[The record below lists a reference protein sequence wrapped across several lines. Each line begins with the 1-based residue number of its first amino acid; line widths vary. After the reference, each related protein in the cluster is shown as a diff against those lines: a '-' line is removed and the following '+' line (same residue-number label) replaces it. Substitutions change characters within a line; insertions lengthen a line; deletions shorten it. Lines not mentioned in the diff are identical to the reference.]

1 MVRQAHH
8 DVLRYTL
15 SVRITI
21 LFIVVGFFAVTFA
34 VYGHS
39 LHDAFVTWDDTYLIY
54 ANPDVKGLTWHNIKN
69 VFSTYDP
76 ELYIPLTFVTWQID
90 YTIGGMHPFLFHF
103 DNLILHTL
111 NALLVA
117 WLLLLLFKNRTA
129 ALLGGLL
136 FAVHPLHAEATLWA
150 SARKD
155 VLSTFFFLGSLVAY
169 LHYVREGRRKP
180 YYISLIAF
188 ALGLLSKVM
197 VITLP
202 VVLLLIDFLQRR
214 KVDRTMVLEKIPF
227 FLLSLL
233 FGIVALFGKR
243 DVVSTTT
250 LLQKILMAGKS
261 TVFYLEK
268 FLVPINLTVI
278 YPYDKPIVA
287 SSPDFLIPWAIVI
300 FLIIL
305 VLWSLRFGRTVFFGA
320 AFFFV
325 TLLPTF
331 TNFAKGGDFYFA
343 SDRYAYI
350 PSIGLLIVLCGLIFC
365 GQEWPRW
372 LKSQEWP
379 RWVKN
384 KWHLLFG
391 AIIIIF
397 SLLAYRQSLIWEDSV
412 ALFSHTL
419 KLYPRSVAAHINLG
433 VMYRKMNRLED
444 SRREL
449 QSALAIK
456 PHARAYTAIAA
467 IDLLQGRTDD
477 AIAACKKAQTLDLR
491 DPEPLY
497 GLALSLA
504 QAGKKD
510 EAISMYRQ
518 TLMLEPH
525 HLGAMNNLA
534 ALYLEIGKRAEA
546 EKYYRL
552 AIATDTT
559 FIDAHYNLGIMLE
572 QDGKPL
578 EAAMQFEET
587 TKWEGDTIPVL
598 QKLAEIY
605 AKANWKD
612 ETIRTLKRMLVID
625 PQNEFAIQLLEG
637 LRRNGF

>member
-1 MVRQAHH
+1 M
-8 DVLRYTL
+8 YTAVMKASYRPIL
-15 SVRITI
+15 YTI
-21 LFIVVGFFAVTFA
+21 IGFFAVTFA

-54 ANPDVKGLTWHNIKN
+54 ANPDVKGLTWHNIKD

-76 ELYIPLTFVTWQID
+76 ELYIPLTFLTWQID
-90 YTIGGMHPFLFHF
+90 YMIGGMHPFLFHL

-117 WLLLLLFKNRTA
+117 WLLLLLFKNHTA

-136 FAVHPLHAEATLWA
+136 FAVHPLHTEAALWA

-155 VLSTFFFLGSLVAY
+155 VLSTFFFLSSLVAY
-169 LHYVREGRRKP
+169 Q
-180 YYISLIAF
+180 YYTHSGKRSSYYTGLLSF
-188 ALGLLSKVM
+188 TLGLLSKVM

-202 VVLLLIDFLQRR
+202 FVLLLIDFWNKR
-214 KVDRTMVLEKIPF
+214 KWDRTMVLEKIPF
-227 FLLSLL
+227 FLLSLI
-233 FGIVALFGKR
+233 FGVIALFGKR

-278 YPYDKPIVA
+278 YPYEKPIVA
-287 SSPDFLIPWAIVI
+287 TSPDFLIPWAIVI
-300 FLIIL
+300 LLIVF

-325 TLLPTF
+325 TLVPTF

-350 PSIGLLIVLCGLIFC
+350 PSIGLIILSCILLQRFQRIAMWTFTIILCAF
-365 GQEWPRW
+365 
-372 LKSQEWP
+372 
-379 RWVKN
+379 V
-384 KWHLLFG
+384 F
-391 AIIIIF
+391 
-397 SLLAYRQSLIWEDSV
+397 LAYHQSLIWEDSV
-412 ALFSHTL
+412 SLFSHTL
-419 KLYPRSVAAHINLG
+419 ALYPRSVSAHINLG
-433 VMYRKMNRLED
+433 VMYRKMNRLDD

-449 QSALAIK
+449 NAALAIR

-467 IDLLQGRTDD
+467 IDLLQGHTDD
-477 AIAACKKAQTLDLR
+477 AIAACKKAQLLDSR

-518 TLMLEPH
+518 TLVLEPH

-534 ALYLEIGKRAEA
+534 ALYLAKNQRQNA

-552 AIATDTT
+552 VIATDTT

-572 QDGKPL
+572 QDGKSL
-578 EAAMQFEET
+578 EAAEQFEET
-587 TKWEGDTIPVL
+587 TKWEGDTVAVL

-605 AKANWKD
+605 AKENLA
-612 ETIRTLKRMLVID
+612 EQTVRTLHRVLAID
-625 PQNEFAIQLLEG
+625 PKNEFANRLMEG
-637 LRRNGF
+637 LKRSGLVP